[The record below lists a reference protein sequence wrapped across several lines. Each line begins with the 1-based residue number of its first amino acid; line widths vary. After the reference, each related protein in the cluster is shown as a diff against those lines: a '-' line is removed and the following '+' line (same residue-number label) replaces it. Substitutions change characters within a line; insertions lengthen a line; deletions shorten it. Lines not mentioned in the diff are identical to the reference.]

1 MKETLK
7 YSITLF
13 LICFVAGIL
22 LSLVYAVTEPRITQK
37 KTEIQN
43 SAIQEVLPQAQKIE
57 EKEKDDFK
65 YYLALGDQDKILG
78 YVFICEAKGYSSV
91 IKAAVSIT
99 PAGEIINIRVLEQNE
114 TPGIG
119 SQVTGEKFLN
129 GFKNKTSRDSI
140 DAITGA
146 TISSSALIK
155 SVQRT
160 IEKILP

>member
-1 MKETLK
+1 MKDTFK

-22 LSLVYAVTEPRITQK
+22 LSVVYAVTEPRIRQK
-37 KTEIQN
+37 KSDMQN
-43 SAIQEVLPQAQKIE
+43 SAIQEVLPGAKRIE
-57 EKEKDDFK
+57 EKQKDDFK
-65 YYLALGDQDKILG
+65 YYLASDDKGNVLG

-99 PAGEIINIRVLEQNE
+99 PKGEIINIKVLEQNE

-119 SQVTGEKFLN
+119 SQVTGAKFLD
-129 GFKNKTSRDSI
+129 GFKNKTSKDSI

-146 TISSSALIK
+146 TISSSALIR
-155 SVQRT
+155 SVREA